1 MTVLTS
7 SSRTTMVFP
16 RSAKKGNVYKRAQCF
31 QNCLKKSLDLAAAI
45 IAAKSAAARAE
56 TATVRSGTASAP
68 KWVKA
73 YPVTGGNTARPTLHL
88 EGEKKIG
95 KLK

>member
-1 MTVLTS
+1 MFSKL
-7 SSRTTMVFP
+7 
-16 RSAKKGNVYKRAQCF
+16 
-31 QNCLKKSLDLAAAI
+31 LKKLFLNLAAAI

-73 YPVTGGNTARPTLHL
+73 
-88 EGEKKIG
+88 
-95 KLK
+95 